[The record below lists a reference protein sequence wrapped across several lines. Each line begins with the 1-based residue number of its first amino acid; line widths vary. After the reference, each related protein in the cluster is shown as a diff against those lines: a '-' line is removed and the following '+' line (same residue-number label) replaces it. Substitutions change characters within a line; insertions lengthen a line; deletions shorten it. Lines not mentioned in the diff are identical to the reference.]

1 MEQFFGVP
9 VARLGVGLGL
19 ALAALV
25 AVLVFWGA
33 RGAPLLKLG
42 VRNLPRRPVRALLI
56 VFGLTLSTTVISAA
70 FGRLLGTTA
79 TLQERGVGTQ
89 CRSH

>member
-70 FGRLLGTTA
+70 LCNRRR
-79 TLQERGVGTQ
+79 RG
-89 CRSH
+89 